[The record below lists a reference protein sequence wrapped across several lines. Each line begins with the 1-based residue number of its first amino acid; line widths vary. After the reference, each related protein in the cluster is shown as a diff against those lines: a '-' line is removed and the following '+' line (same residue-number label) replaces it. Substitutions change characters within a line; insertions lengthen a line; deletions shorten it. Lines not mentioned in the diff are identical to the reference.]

1 MVWLVLVS
9 QTSYCSPPQ
18 DRSLGPSI
26 LPLPSGCLFL
36 SLCFSFYPSLIA
48 LLLAGYQPLSPSGRL
63 PGSLPGTH
71 LASLFQ
77 CLSLSLFGH
86 HSKYPSIS
94 PDKHKTGMKSEPQ
107 EEWTILLEH
116 LAIQT
121 QEKPLLILAPTASA
135 VMGTLWAAFRDPLP
149 LHDVH
154 ILNAQWRQA
163 LGIHA
168 KAIWAAWKIQSLTS
182 GWTKK
187 HWKF

>member
-48 LLLAGYQPLSPSGRL
+48 LLLAGYQPLSSSGCL

-71 LASLFQ
+71 LASLFL
-77 CLSLSLFGH
+77 CLSVSLFCH

-116 LAIQT
+116 LAFTNSGKTPAHSGPNSICCH
-121 QEKPLLILAPTASA
+121 
-135 VMGTLWAAFRDPLP
+135 GDPLSC
-149 LHDVH
+149 L
-154 ILNAQWRQA
+154 
-163 LGIHA
+163 LGP
-168 KAIWAAWKIQSLTS
+168 TS
-182 GWTKK
+182 SPWCS
-187 HWKF
+187 HP